1 METPS
6 RTSAQLNGSRHND
19 KSIEK
24 LASLKDIRQVKL
36 YNTDPT
42 RQDIDRLRKMLPN
55 SSIEEIS

>member
-24 LASLKDIRQVKL
+24 VAGLKDIPQIKL
-36 YNTDPT
+36 YNTDPI
-42 RQDIDRLRKMLPN
+42 RQDINRLRKMLPN
-55 SSIEEIS
+55 SNFEEIS